1 MLFFSR
7 EEKKLDEKRGEDRR
21 LFARIRAEVLL
32 RCLEK
37 QQEKVGIT
45 MDISAQGLGMV
56 STEWFKPSAQVEIY
70 LKFPCTR
77 DELVTSGKVVW
88 CQKTANNRY
97 RVGILLEKPELMAVA
112 QLITGVRHAG

>member
-7 EEKKLDEKRGEDRR
+7 EEKKLDERSAEDRR
-21 LFARIRAEVLL
+21 LFARIKAEVLL

-37 QQEKVGIT
+37 QQEKMGIT

-56 STEWFKPSAQVEIY
+56 SSEWFKPASQVDIY

-77 DELVTSGKVVW
+77 DELVTAGKVVW
-88 CQKTANNRY
+88 CQKVANNRY
-97 RVGILLEKPELMAVA
+97 RIGILLDKPELMAVA
-112 QLITGVRHAG
+112 QLMTGTRRAG